1 MHLAAV
7 KLVDSFQG
15 SMNAAILK
23 QFKNYRK
30 HSALHNIV
38 QGTCPS
44 NNICCVRRH
53 RLGGGKKDGQSYWQF
68 YKEYSEVRLSHIR
81 CGNR

>member
-1 MHLAAV
+1 MHLAAAV

-38 QGTCPS
+38 Q
-44 NNICCVRRH
+44 
-53 RLGGGKKDGQSYWQF
+53 
-68 YKEYSEVRLSHIR
+68 
-81 CGNR
+81 